1 MSSPPPT
8 APPPPPPPP
17 IRIPLA
23 RLRLLL
29 VGPAPEPTCSVV
41 EHGIDNG
48 YGSGGYGSGG
58 YGSGGYVAAVT
69 VVTVVAIATFFECD
83 ELEQIERLCCSET
96 NC

>member
-58 YGSGGYVAAVT
+58 YGSGGYGSGGYGSDGGGDCN
-69 VVTVVAIATFFECD
+69 I
-83 ELEQIERLCCSET
+83 L
-96 NC
+96 